1 MVLQKIVLK
10 DGVFESIDSEE
21 KITNFSN
28 KRINV
33 GNWCLKVED
42 DGSVVFKKN
51 YWSFFRLFNV
61 EYTLDRNGLE
71 KLEKTRNG
79 DVIKGYRNKNILP
92 HGQKLKDG
100 NLMIMKRSDGQL
112 RIVFKNGNYKKYRRE
127 NLLTEIQ
134 FIDPNKTYTIR
145 NVNESSKFC
154 RTILQT
160 DGEVETIFI
169 EEIEGVKIEKV
180 EVKNATWSVLEIDQ
194 EEYDEDG
201 KYISKHPRELY
212 TLKNPKELDISQ
224 INEG

>member
-1 MVLQKIVLK
+1 MEIINVVLEN
-10 DGVFESIDSEE
+10 GVFANVDSPKPIEE
-21 KITNFSN
+21 FSSKKIITDGWNLEIT
-28 KRINV
+28 KE
-33 GNWCLKVED
+33 GTLKCTK
-42 DGSVVFKKN
+42 S